1 MKKYKSISI
10 LDSFSLIA
18 LFGFSSK
25 KDKVFKKMIKN
36 TNKPYNGFKNDGL
49 KADME
54 NMNNDRIKLFGDY
67 TKKW

>member
-1 MKKYKSISI
+1 MKKYKLISI
-10 LDSFSLIA
+10 LDSFSLVT
-18 LFGFSSK
+18 LFGFSIK
-25 KDKVFKKMIKN
+25 KDNFFKKMIKN

-49 KADME
+49 KADMK

>member
-1 MKKYKSISI
+1 
-10 LDSFSLIA
+10 
-18 LFGFSSK
+18 
-25 KDKVFKKMIKN
+25 MIKN
-36 TNKPYNGFKNDGL
+36 TNKPYNGFQNDGL